1 MQKIPQ
7 HLEIAVIVLTHFV
20 EKVKGKKF
28 DVGAFLRKPEIMY
41 CTNSRNAVKLEE
53 VVHCEPIMP
62 YWEEAVKASE
72 AARAVNIPVAPVP
85 TAPRTTQDGFVE
97 VPSTSSVPCVSFAP
111 VEEIPVAP
119 VPAAPSVPSVPP
131 SVPPIPEAKKGKK

>member
-1 MQKIPQ
+1 MSRTPQ
-7 HLEIAVIVLTHFV
+7 HLELAVTVLTYFV

-53 VVHCEPIMP
+53 VVYCEPIMP

-72 AARAVNIPVAPVP
+72 VARAVNIPTAPVIP
-85 TAPRTTQDGFVE
+85 T
-97 VPSTSSVPCVSFAP
+97 
-111 VEEIPVAP
+111 
-119 VPAAPSVPSVPP
+119 VPSVPP
-131 SVPPIPEAKKGKK
+131 SVPPIPEVKKGKK